1 MPTMSAVPTT
11 ADELLALHEPGR
23 RHELVHGELRTM
35 RPAGFW
41 HGGIAAALT
50 ARLCSHVERHH
61 LGIVFAAE
69 TGFLLARDPDTVLAP
84 DVAFVRRSRVPPPG
98 PGYFPDAPDL
108 AVEVVSASDRATSLA
123 AKTRLWLA
131 HGATTVWIVDPVAR
145 TVAIHR
151 RDEPP
156 HLLHENDIL
165 TATDLLP
172 GFAVVVREL
181 FPTVPC

>member
-11 ADELLALHEPGR
+11 ADELLALHEPCR
-23 RHELVHGELRTM
+23 RHEL
-35 RPAGFW
+35 
-41 HGGIAAALT
+41 
-50 ARLCSHVERHH
+50 
-61 LGIVFAAE
+61 
-69 TGFLLARDPDTVLAP
+69 
-84 DVAFVRRSRVPPPG
+84 VRRSRVPPPG
-98 PGYFPDAPDL
+98 PGYFPGAPDL

-131 HGATTVWIVDPVAR
+131 HGATTVWIVDTAAR

-165 TATDLLP
+165 TASDQLP
-172 GFAVVVREL
+172 GFVTAVRDL
-181 FPTVPC
+181 FPVDPT